1 MPLIRGHHSFDDH
14 FTQIPNDWVRDSRL
28 SLKARGLLAMLMSH
42 RQGWS
47 LSIASIANNSQ
58 EGKDA
63 IRSAITELEELG
75 YLSRDQINENGRFG
89 EAVWI
94 TQDPADLPSSGFPPS
109 DNPPTK
115 NNNLKEEQVK
125 NTNKKIDE
133 FFIEFW
139 NSYPLKRDKA
149 KAYRAFK
156 SALTRA
162 KFEDIMAGVIAYRQD
177 PKRNPDFTKYPASW
191 LNADAWENAATRA
204 ESSGW
209 REKEIAHSKAYL
221 EEIEKLKT
229 QAAPPPKCRHGKN
242 LALCSLCVGG

>member
-133 FFIEFW
+133 FFNEFW

-156 SALTRA
+156 SALSRA
-162 KFEDIMAGVIAYRQD
+162 TFEDIMAGVIAYRQD

-221 EEIEKLKT
+221 EEMEKLKT